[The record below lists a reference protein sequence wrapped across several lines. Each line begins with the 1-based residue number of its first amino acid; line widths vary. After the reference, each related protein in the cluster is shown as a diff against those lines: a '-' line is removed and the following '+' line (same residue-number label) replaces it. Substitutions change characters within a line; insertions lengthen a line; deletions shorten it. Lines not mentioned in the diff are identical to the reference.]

1 MSQNVDNILRMVAQ
15 LTPAEK
21 AELMHK
27 VSSGGAGLGNDFE
40 FRNKGGAPD
49 AIGFAPRNGA
59 KCPACGK

>member
-1 MSQNVDNILRMVAQ
+1 MSQKVDSILRMVAQ

-27 VSSGGAGLGNDFE
+27 VSGGRGGFGGGLF
-40 FRNKGGAPD
+40 NKGGAPD
-49 AIGFAPRNGA
+49 EIGFAPRSGA